1 MQIANFEERCA
12 ALKELLEKPIAEM
25 NQIKTLDIS
34 RALEKNVSNHSLHS
48 ITLLPHL
55 LLVDPRS

>member
-12 ALKELLEKPIAEM
+12 VLKELLEKPIADM

-34 RALEKNVSNHSLHS
+34 RALEKNVS
-48 ITLLPHL
+48 
-55 LLVDPRS
+55 